1 MICVPEGGSMAMR
14 DWNCH
19 GPMLFGGCRCCFIG
33 ALFSFH
39 SLLDSPVGLFSLEFG
54 LLYICDYLLSALVD
68 FISLIVLF
76 YFNCSGGCV
85 N

>member
-39 SLLDSPVGLFSLEFG
+39 SLLDSPWWMCQLRWFSFTESASICS
-54 LLYICDYLLSALVD
+54 LYGVFHRCGWRS
-68 FISLIVLF
+68 
-76 YFNCSGGCV
+76 
-85 N
+85 